1 MKESNQER
9 VEAGD
14 KSDCVKKRKD
24 MSTVERLQLLQRKLY
39 QKAKEDKE
47 YRFYVLYD
55 KIFLPYVLEE
65 AFKAVKKKGGGP
77 GIDNQTVEEIEE

>member
-1 MKESNQER
+1 MKEESNQER
-9 VEAGD
+9 VQAGGQRNRE
-14 KSDCVKKRKD
+14 KKRKEMD
-24 MSTVERLQLLQRKLY
+24 TGERLQLLQRKLY

-65 AFKAVKKKGGGP
+65 AYKAVKRAG
-77 GIDNQTVEEIEE
+77 DR